1 MSTNYTI
8 KELRASIT
16 AKGVTFP
23 TRAEIDALVT
33 YAQKKGSRQPDMTLA
48 FHAIITGLLNC
59 TPVTPSD
66 GGRFTWDYVAT
77 NCAEYIDIPLNAL
90 TAVGGS
96 MTNLNNTY
104 NLPVKNGRVTP
115 ATHMGTVGQIGWVT
129 PATSQDKQVKASAD
143 GTVRLFRRTPLTAEE

>member
-16 AKGVTFP
+16 VKGVTIP
-23 TRAEIDALVT
+23 KRADIDALVT
-33 YAQKKGSRQPDMTLA
+33 YARKKGSRQPDMTLA
-48 FHAIITGLLNC
+48 LHAVITSLLNC
-59 TPVTPSD
+59 EPVTPSN

-77 NCAEYIDIPLNAL
+77 NCAEYIDIPLDAL

-96 MTNLNNTY
+96 MENLNNTY
-104 NLPVKNGRVTP
+104 NLPVRNGRVTP

-129 PATSQDKQVKASAD
+129 PASSKDAGVRASAD
-143 GTVRLFRRTPLTAEE
+143 GTVRLFRRVALTKD